1 MRFVSMLS
9 TPSRQSVLGVVW
21 PALQDVEA
29 SAWVY
34 KPPPQPQRHTTAAH
48 PCGNPTHPVARLP
61 TIDSSRPRRL
71 ALNIKGIG
79 MSHCLT
85 ERADGFVEMAWHGMT
100 PWHKLGQ
107 EMRAG
112 ASLDE
117 WRQQAGMDWKI
128 QSAPVQFV
136 AGDVVHNVAPHQHL
150 LAPPRSLQ
158 TRGFPRRQVLYR
170 SDNQHGLG
178 VVSNR
183 YHAVQPREVL
193 DFFARFMDRQGFAMS
208 AAGTMR
214 KGAVLWATA
223 QTGQNGAMKDGD
235 ELSQYV
241 LLSTS
246 CDGSSATEVRLTQ
259 VRVVCANTLALARNA
274 APSVKLP
281 HSMRFNVDNMHKNL
295 AEMELGA
302 LQMPFDEF
310 MATARRL
317 AERQVSVQKTQDFLT
332 AVTARMRSG
341 FMASKFD
348 PALCLADQAFE
359 PQTELLQKSDAFT
372 TMLGLFEGAGRG
384 ADLRGSRGT
393 AWGLLNAVTEYVDHH
408 NKGNRR
414 QDVSDRY
421 YSAWMGR
428 GKTLKQEALAMAELL

>member
-1 MRFVSMLS
+1 
-9 TPSRQSVLGVVW
+9 
-21 PALQDVEA
+21 
-29 SAWVY
+29 
-34 KPPPQPQRHTTAAH
+34 
-48 PCGNPTHPVARLP
+48 
-61 TIDSSRPRRL
+61 
-71 ALNIKGIG
+71 

-117 WRQQAGMDWKI
+117 WRQQAGMDWEI

-136 AGDVVHNVAPHQHL
+136 AGDDVHNVAPHQDL
-150 LAPPRSLQ
+150 LAPPRSPQ

-193 DFFARFMDRQGFAMS
+193 NFFARFMDRQGFAMS

-223 QTGQNGAMKDGD
+223 KTGQNGAMKDGD

-281 HSMRFNVDNMHKNL
+281 HSIRFNVDNMHKNL

-317 AERQVSVQKTQDFLT
+317 AERQVSVQKTQDFLA

-341 FMASKFD
+341 FMAAKFD
-348 PALCLADQAFE
+348 PAVCLADQAFE
-359 PQTELLQKSDAFT
+359 PQSELLQKSDAFT
-372 TMLGLFEGAGRG
+372 TMLRLFEGEGRG

-428 GKTLKQEALAMAELL
+428 GKSLKQEALAMAELL